1 MDKKFYRVDTDFSYQ
16 IGPHLHTALA
26 GSFIDSDTDMDV
38 DINEALLQANT
49 HEEEPVWAYYSFA
62 KGMPPVYQVLDGVTS
77 RDEAMRIGLD
87 MKAHESFVRQQRMF
101 ECGIV
106 LGLEDA
112 NLLTES
118 GRGVCEM
125 ERFIFNW

>member
-1 MDKKFYRVDTDFSYQ
+1 MDKKFYRVDKDFCYNQ
-16 IGPHLHTALA
+16 RWHYA
-26 GSFIDSDTDMDV
+26 GSFLDSDVDDMPDADV
-38 DINEALLQANT
+38 LAVCA
-49 HEEEPVWAYYSFA
+49 HEEEPVWAYYSYA
-62 KGMPPVYQVLDGVTS
+62 KSMPAVYQVLDGVTS
-77 RDEAMRIGLD
+77 RNEAMRIGLD
-87 MKAHESFVRQQRMF
+87 MKAHESLVRQQRMF